1 MGFIGSAWKT
11 YYTEKTKDDEII
23 EGIVLIVLYIIFFGG
38 ILLWAAST

>member
-11 YYTEKTKDDEII
+11 YYTPKTKSDEII
-23 EGIVLIVLYIIFFGG
+23 EGIALIVLCIIFFGC